1 MIHELTFTAKGKN
14 GPTVKKCKELY
25 AEAREMTGGDFD
37 ITRMVRTGAKYQIV
51 LDNSSSVGLSLEQFT
66 NKLTR

>member
-1 MIHELTFTAKGKN
+1 MIYELTFTAKGKN

-51 LDNSSSVGLSLEQFT
+51 LDNS
-66 NKLTR
+66 